1 VPRKS
6 GEGSLNRAV
15 KVINQE
21 VLRHAFA
28 SSAKDRY
35 FLREKG
41 GRDSIQGLHLRVGA
55 RVVWFGHRKG
65 GPFVPVTQ
73 ARQDMSS
80 DEIDEC
86 RRQVRS
92 KLAETLGP
100 QTLRGRTMTVSQLGE
115 LYLKDLEATR
125 GSSRSER
132 TLAGYG
138 ELWENHLVPLIGA
151 LKLEQVT
158 PDSVREVKMAIPQR
172 VKARFPNATYRGQTV
187 ANRVAQQADAA
198 WNFALRME
206 WVSRNPWSGKIVR
219 RYEEEPDEHLLT
231 AEDYAALGRA
241 LQEAEAALGRPRPPL
256 PMRSIAA
263 GSSSDGGS
271 TRGDYSCR
279 HLSRVSPG
287 CGWFG
292 APFLR
297 LGRPL
302 FHHPGAAGQ
311 GRPRSHQASA
321 RTADLPSLGCRRDH
335 SRGASLGWQL
345 SCFSW
350 RSSGRAHPT
359 SR

>member
-172 VKARFPNATYRGQTV
+172 VRQGSPMR
-187 ANRVAQQADAA
+187 
-198 WNFALRME
+198 
-206 WVSRNPWSGKIVR
+206 P
-219 RYEEEPDEHLLT
+219 T
-231 AEDYAALGRA
+231 A
-241 LQEAEAALGRPRPPL
+241 GRPSP
-256 PMRSIAA
+256 IAW
-263 GSSSDGGS
+263 
-271 TRGDYSCR
+271 
-279 HLSRVSPG
+279 LSRLMPPG
-287 CGWFG
+287 TSLSGWN
-292 APFLR
+292 
-297 LGRPL
+297 
-302 FHHPGAAGQ
+302 
-311 GRPRSHQASA
+311 
-321 RTADLPSLGCRRDH
+321 GCPVI
-335 SRGASLGWQL
+335 RGPA
-345 SCFSW
+345 
-350 RSSGRAHPT
+350 RSSAATKRSRT
-359 SR
+359 STY